1 MDQGYPRK
9 VTLKGGASITLR
21 QLSGDDEEALYRF
34 FSTLPPEST
43 EFLRDDV
50 RDRQTIARWVR
61 ERDPDRIWV
70 LLAVD
75 ERGTI
80 VGNASLH
87 IGRGWRRHI
96 GEVRV
101 VVSASMQKQR
111 LATALV
117 HELVDRASVRS
128 LKRLE
133 AQILDVQE
141 GARAVFQH
149 FGFREEARLR
159 GHAVDLQGKP
169 HDLLILTSAVDD
181 LWKTMQDLI
190 DDSEFVRDAY

>member
-1 MDQGYPRK
+1 MDQGYPKK
-9 VTLKGGASITLR
+9 VTLKNGASVTLR
-21 QLSGDDEEALYRF
+21 PLSGDDEAALHRF
-34 FSTLPPEST
+34 FSALPQEST

-70 LLAVD
+70 LLAVA
-75 ERGTI
+75 EGGEI

-87 IGRGWRRHI
+87 LGRGWRRHV
-96 GEVRV
+96 GEVRA
-101 VVSASMQKQR
+101 VVSTAMHRQR

-117 HELVDRASVRS
+117 HELVNQASHRS
-128 LKRLE
+128 LKKLE
-133 AQILDVQE
+133 AQILDAQL
-141 GARAVFQH
+141 GAHTVFQH

-159 GHAVDLQGKP
+159 GHALDLHGQS

-181 LWKTMQDLI
+181 LWKKMQDLI
-190 DDSEFVRDAY
+190 EDSEFVRDAY